1 MLAGE
6 QFQSL
11 CDIGL
16 YTETNSIIED
26 QNKAIN
32 QNIHKISNISVEDI
46 KKYNIIFVYT
56 HFVHD
61 FMHKFLDYLDNAT
74 IVTHNSDHS
83 INDEHLQYLNHINI
97 HKWFCQNRE
106 TLHPKLFS
114 IPIGIANSQWSHGN
128 QAAIKS
134 IKENNTLKTNLV
146 YKNFQVDTNH
156 GERAA
161 CNHITNKNG
170 ILMNSNTSQEMY
182 WDNIKKSLFVISP
195 PGNGIDCH
203 RIWECL
209 YLQSVPVVKYHEAF
223 SQFKHLPI
231 LFIDDW
237 NQITV
242 DFLRSKT
249 ENYINFDFNIPDL
262 TLKYWKGKIGGNKN
276 GKKHT

>member
-11 CDIGL
+11 SEIGF

-26 QNKAIN
+26 QNRSFK
-32 QNIHKISNISVEDI
+32 QNIHKISDVSAEDI
-46 KKYNIIFVYT
+46 KKYKVIFIYT

-61 FMHKFLDYLDNAT
+61 FMHKFLHHLNDNTT

-83 INDEHLQYLNHINI
+83 INDEHLQYINNDKI
-97 HKWFCQNRE
+97 SKWFCQNRE
-106 TLHPKLFS
+106 TSHLKLFS
-114 IPIGIANSQWSHGN
+114 IPIGIANSQWPHGN
-128 QAAIKS
+128 QNSIKS
-134 IKENNTLKTNLV
+134 IIENDTVKTNLV

-156 GERAA
+156 GKRAL
-161 CNHITNKNG
+161 CNHITNNNG
-170 ILMNSNTSQEMY
+170 ILMYNNTSQEEY

-209 YLQSVPVVKYHEAF
+209 YLQSVPVVKYHDAF
-223 SQFKHLPI
+223 SQFTHLPI

-237 NQITV
+237 NKVTV

-249 ENYINFDFNIPDL
+249 ENYINYDFNIPDL
-262 TLKYWKGKIGGNKN
+262 TLKYWRERITGGKQ
-276 GKKHT
+276 